1 MSMRPALRIVPLLL
15 VAVVLAAGCSSGG
28 GASKTPVASRAA
40 GSTTPGAGGTPSGA
54 PAQRAIGGK
63 PASGSGSLII
73 ATLFGMVEYSIKN
86 GTQKSLIKPETD
98 NTFIL
103 DPAISPDGKH
113 LVYIVQ
119 PPPKIVDTCNPRTPT
134 PIPVHA
140 GSGFA
145 GGCGL
150 YDAGSD
156 LWVANRDGS
165 DPHVVYTHTQA
176 NQLVRFPQWQ
186 DNDTILVVAQ
196 EIGLENGVNTVSYN
210 LERIPAAGGER
221 TKVVKDVLAFGLSPD
236 GARLAYARLAPQ
248 TGETLNAVDVAG
260 TNELTLVGTDAN
272 LAPFNVP
279 RYSPDGKK
287 IAFSSAD
294 QTGARGPSPEYVT
307 AAPLGD
313 SGGPS
318 LDGLPEDIWTIDV
331 AGGKPV
337 RVADLKEDLPA
348 LTWSGDGKHIY
359 VVGSAGLYDVRVD
372 TGAVDRLGEGAFHGQ
387 VVWVGS

>member
-1 MSMRPALRIVPLLL
+1 MMSMRPALRIIPLLL
-15 VAVVLAAGCSSGG
+15 VAVALAAACSSGG

-40 GSTTPGAGGTPSGA
+40 GSSTPGATGTPSGA
-54 PAQRAIGGK
+54 SAQSAIGGK

-73 ATLFGMVEYSIKN
+73 ATLTGMVEYSIKN
-86 GTQKSLIKPETD
+86 GTQKSLIKPDTD

-103 DPAISPDGKH
+103 DPAISPDGKR

-119 PPPKIVDTCNPRTPT
+119 PPPHIDDGK
-134 PIPVHA
+134 
-140 GSGFA
+140 
-145 GGCGL
+145 

-156 LWVANRDGS
+156 LWVANRNGS
-165 DPHVVYTHTQA
+165 DPHVVFTHAQP

-186 DNDTILVVAQ
+186 DNDTILVVVQ
-196 EIGLENGVNTVSYN
+196 EIGLQNGVTTVSYN

-236 GARLAYARLAPQ
+236 GSRVAYARLAPQ
-248 TGETLNAVDVAG
+248 TGETFDAVDVTG
-260 TNELTLVGTDAN
+260 TNGVTLIGTDAN

-294 QTGARGPSPEYVT
+294 QTGARGPSPEYVSS
-307 AAPLGD
+307 APLIEAA
-313 SGGPS
+313 GPS
-318 LDGLPEDIWTIDV
+318 LDGLPEDIWTIDA

-348 LTWSGDGKHIY
+348 LAWSGDGKHIY

-372 TGAVDRLGEGAFHGQ
+372 TGAVDRLGEGTFHGQ
-387 VVWVGS
+387 VVWAGS

>member
-15 VAVVLAAGCSSGG
+15 VGVALAAACSSG
-28 GASKTPVASRAA
+28 GASKTPVATRALGA
-40 GSTTPGAGGTPSGA
+40 STPGATGTPGGA
-54 PAQRAIGGK
+54 SAQSAIGGK

-73 ATLFGMVEYSIKN
+73 ATLTGMVEYSIKN
-86 GTQKSLIKPETD
+86 GTQKSLIKPDTD

-103 DPAISPDGKH
+103 DPAISPDGKQ

-119 PPPKIVDTCNPRTPT
+119 PPPHID
-134 PIPVHA
+134 A
-140 GSGFA
+140 GK
-145 GGCGL
+145 

-196 EIGLENGVNTVSYN
+196 EIGLENGINTVSYN

-260 TNELTLVGTDAN
+260 TNDTTLVGTTEN

-294 QTGARGPSPEYVT
+294 QTGARGPSPEYVS
-307 AAPLGD
+307 AAPVGEA
-313 SGGPS
+313 GGPS
-318 LDGLPEDIWTIDV
+318 LDGLPEDIWTIDA

-359 VVGSAGLYDVRVD
+359 VVGSAGMYDVHVD
-372 TGAVDRLGEGAFHGQ
+372 TGAIDRLGEGTFHGQ
-387 VVWVGS
+387 LVWVGS